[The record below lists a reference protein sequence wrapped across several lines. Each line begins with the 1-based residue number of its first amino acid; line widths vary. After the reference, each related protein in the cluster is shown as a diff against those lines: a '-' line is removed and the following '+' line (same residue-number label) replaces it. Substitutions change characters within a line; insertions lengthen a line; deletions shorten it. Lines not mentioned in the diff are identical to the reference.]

1 MSEVGYKKPPK
12 HAQFKKGQS
21 GNPSGISKARKQL
34 LDEAADMAAQIQHRV
49 LEATLSMMREHPEKE
64 KALEFLTPD
73 TRQLMKELLDRAEGT
88 AKQSIA
94 HTSPDGSMTPKLDLS
109 GLSDAALAEIVA
121 AGDAKRKD

>member
-1 MSEVGYKKPPK
+1 MAEIGYKKPPK
-12 HAQFKKGQS
+12 STQFKKGQS
-21 GNPSGISKARKQL
+21 GNPGGIPKERRQL
-34 LDEAADMAAQIQHRV
+34 LNEAADMAAQIQHRV

-94 HTSPDGSMTPKLDLS
+94 HTSPDGSMTPR
-109 GLSDAALAEIVA
+109 VF
-121 AGDAKRKD
+121 GDAVLDALKRKHGE

>member
-1 MSEVGYKKPPK
+1 MPRGNPNPSPKTRFKP
-12 HAQFKKGQS
+12 GQS
-21 GNPSGISKARKQL
+21 GNPAGIPKARRHL

-88 AKQSIA
+88 AKQSVDL
-94 HTSPDGSMTPKLDLS
+94 SSKDGSMTP
-109 GLSDAALAEIVA
+109 VA
-121 AGDAKRKD
+121 IYQLPDNGRDKTD